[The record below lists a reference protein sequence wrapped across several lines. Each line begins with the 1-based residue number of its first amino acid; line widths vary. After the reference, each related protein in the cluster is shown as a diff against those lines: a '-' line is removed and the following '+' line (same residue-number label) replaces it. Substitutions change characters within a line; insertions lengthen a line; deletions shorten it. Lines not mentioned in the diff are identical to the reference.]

1 VPPSDIEKG
10 GAAPVESGV
19 PASVPEQPAP
29 PRAPRRRMKWSRSW
43 INVGRALLFV
53 VFIGGWQLAAK
64 SGLVDPY
71 FVSTPSAV
79 ARFLGDYSTSGKLWG
94 NLSVTLRE
102 TLLGFVIGGAGGIL
116 VGLVLARFPVLDALL
131 DPFLTVINSLP
142 RVALAP
148 LFLLWFGLGTVSKV
162 ILAISLVFF
171 ILVINTRVGVRNV
184 DPDLVTVGK
193 LLGAREHQLFRS
205 VILPAALPS
214 ILAGLRLGVIYSLLG
229 TVVGEMIAAE
239 AGIGQ
244 QLTYFSG
251 TFQTA
256 GVIAMLLILACI
268 AALLDALTVFA
279 ESRLLRW
286 QSKGRM

>member
-1 VPPSDIEKG
+1 VPPSDTTDRDTAE
-10 GAAPVESGV
+10 AGV
-19 PASVPEQPAP
+19 VVPEPA
-29 PRAPRRRMKWSRSW
+29 RKGRRRLRWNRPW
-43 INVGRALLFV
+43 INAGRVLLLVLFV
-53 VFIGGWQLAAK
+53 GAWQLAATT
-64 SGLVDPY
+64 GLIDPY
-71 FVSTPSAV
+71 FVSTPTSV
-79 ARFLGDYSTSGKLWG
+79 ARFLGDYATSGKLWG

-102 TLLGFVIGGAGGIL
+102 TLLGFVIGGSAGIL
-116 VGLVLARFPVLDALL
+116 AGLLLARFPVLDALL
-131 DPFLTVINSLP
+131 DPFLTVVNSLP

-148 LFLLWFGLGTVSKV
+148 LFLLWFGLGMVSKV
-162 ILAISLVFF
+162 ILAVSLVFF
-171 ILVINTRVGVRNV
+171 ILVINTRVGVRTV
-184 DPDLVTVGK
+184 DPDLVTVGR

-205 VILPAALPS
+205 VILPGALPS

-256 GVIAMLLILACI
+256 GVIAMLLVLASI
-268 AALLDALTVFA
+268 AALLDALTVLA

-286 QSKGRM
+286 QTKGRM